1 MEYRYVLFEKANLNS
16 VLVSIKEGGKRIG
29 VILKDRGQLVF
40 SPVVGA
46 SFKAEILYEI
56 YNYMAESQNVF

>member
-1 MEYRYVLFEKANLNS
+1 MEYRYVLFEKTSSSN
-16 VLVSIKEGGKRIG
+16 VLVSLKEGGKRIG

-56 YNYMAESQNVF
+56 YNYMAEFRNVL